1 MSSLFSS
8 NIVIAVI
15 VGLIVVVGAWYM
27 FFSGSGGND
36 ELLATTV
43 VSDESAVERGIVDT
57 LLTLRAVTLSGT
69 IFSDPAF
76 GTLRDFGTQIIPEP
90 IGRPNPFAPRGFDFA
105 GSANEESAQ
114 PQMPQP

>member
-1 MSSLFSS
+1 ML
-8 NIVIAVI
+8 IAVI
-15 VGLIVVVGAWYM
+15 VGIVVVVGGWYM

-36 ELLATTV
+36 ALLTTTV

-90 IGRPNPFAPRGFDFA
+90 VGRPNPFAPRGL
-105 GSANEESAQ
+105 NPTESAQ
-114 PQMPQP
+114 PEGPQL